1 MKDGTRGKIRL
12 LADLF
17 LSFARIGLF
26 TFGGGYAMLSMI
38 EHHCV
43 EKKKWITHDEMMN
56 MTVVAESTPG
66 PIAINLSTYVGFK
79 QAGLLGSVI
88 ATIGMILPSFLIIY
102 ALSMFLNRFLEIEIV
117 ARAFWGIKIAVG
129 VVILDAAVAM
139 IRKMKKKALPLSVM
153 IVSAIAMLLIN
164 IFSVKIST
172 IALMLASALFGLSLF
187 GVRKIKHAEGGGKK

>member
-1 MKDGTRGKIRL
+1 MRL